1 MAITAYVNSRDWKTG
16 EPQVMLVED
25 GKVAYRGA
33 LRSFEAQETVD
44 LGGQLL
50 LPKFIDSH
58 CHILPMGLMLQALSL
73 ADCGTPEAIL
83 DAVRD
88 RDRELEVGDWLF
100 AAYYDQTKF
109 VDGKHLTRHELDAIS
124 DSRPILLRHVNGHA
138 SIANSEALRRA
149 GVLSAETEDPKG
161 GEFVRDADGVPNG
174 VLLETAHETVTNSA
188 PRSTL
193 EQMVD
198 AILKAGDVMA
208 ELGIGTATD
217 MMTGRYDLRQEL
229 EAYRIASERGCEIRL
244 RLCLQWREV
253 FGPRAREFSDLV
265 EAMNPE
271 ICKVWGIKIFAD
283 GAIGSATAAI
293 HGDYEGQ
300 PGNQGMLIYGPEKL
314 KEMVQ
319 IADRAGYPIA
329 IHTIGDRSTDL
340 VMDAFE
346 ATSDPKRHRIEHA
359 MILSDAQIERMARLG
374 SHCTMQPEF
383 LYRFG
388 HAYLRQL
395 GADRRARLKRAR
407 SVLDAGIPLSFSSD
421 RPIVPGDPRD
431 GIRSAVS
438 RPSGY
443 DESENVT
450 LVEAISGYTEM
461 GAVANHDGGL
471 VGSLG
476 VGEFAD
482 FRTVPSLDQL

>member
-1 MAITAYVNSRDWKTG
+1 MIAYTNARNWMTG
-16 EPQVMLVED
+16 EPEMMLVE
-25 GKVAYRGA
+25 GGRVAYRGEV
-33 LRSFEAQETVD
+33 RPFEAQETVD
-44 LGGQLL
+44 LGGKLL

-73 ADCGTPEAIL
+73 ADCDSPEAIL

-88 RDRELEVGDWLF
+88 RDAALEPEEWLF

-109 VDGKHLTRHELDAIS
+109 PDGKHLTRHQLDQIS

-149 GVLSAETEDPKG
+149 GVLSAETVDPKG

-174 VLLETAHETVTNSA
+174 VLLETAHEMVTNAA

-198 AILKAGDVMA
+198 AILKAAEVMS

-229 EAYRIASERGCEIRL
+229 EAYRIASERGCKIRL

-253 FGPRAREFSDLV
+253 FGPRAREFQELV
-265 EAMNPE
+265 DAMDPE

-293 HGDYEGQ
+293 YGDYEGQ
-300 PGNQGMLIYGPEKL
+300 PGNSGMLIYQPEKL

-319 IADRAGYPIA
+319 IADRAGYPVA

-340 VMDAFE
+340 VMDAFSE
-346 ATSDPKRHRIEHA
+346 TQDPKRHRIEHA

-395 GADRRARLKRAR
+395 GPDRRSRLKRAR
-407 SVLDAGIPLSFSSD
+407 SVIDAGIPLSFSSD

-431 GIRSAVS
+431 GIRTAAS
-438 RPSGY
+438 RPTGY

-450 LVEAISGYTEM
+450 LVEAYSAYTKM
-461 GAVANHDGGL
+461 GAVANHDEGL
-471 VGSLG
+471 VGTLA
-476 VGEFAD
+476 VGELAD
-482 FRTVPSLDQL
+482 FRTSDSL